1 MFGAQ
6 HGGQEFGSLVWNK
19 KTDSYNLFKIVKIY
33 RETPE
38 HAWNLDPSETKAI
51 GAGQGEGIKSQTA
64 KV

>member
-1 MFGAQ
+1 M
-6 HGGQEFGSLVWNK
+6 VWNK

-38 HAWNLDPSETKAI
+38 LVPSETKAI